1 MDLDYSF
8 ENHFDATKYP
18 DMDPELAAILE
29 VKVGEMRKFMD
40 NMKGGVRQ
48 MRSFIDFKGQTKKYG
63 LKLL

>member
-18 DMDPELAAILE
+18 EMPAELQAIIA
-29 VKVGEMRKFMD
+29 VQVGNMRTFMD